1 MKFAPV
7 EMVKWYEYYACGTI
21 VKDAGFGIVCDVH
34 QSARQKTYQVLTHNE
49 LKVFSEMELEKYG
62 SVD

>member
-1 MKFAPV
+1 MKFAPA

-21 VKDAGFGIVCDVH
+21 VKAAGFGIVCGAY
-34 QSARQKTYQVLTHNE
+34 QNAEQKAYQVLAHDE